1 MSITL
6 DLHVV
11 LSFQDVGVLCNLV
24 TSRCHFTYTGFIVY
38 MHLYKLAS
46 GGFMIDYIVHTN
58 DISYMYIVLIGK
70 KGSETMHSFI

>member
-1 MSITL
+1 MSVTL

-11 LSFQDVGVLCNLV
+11 LSYQDVSVLCSLV
-24 TSRCHFTYTGFIVY
+24 TSVILLIQVY

-58 DISYMYIVLIGK
+58 DISYM
-70 KGSETMHSFI
+70 